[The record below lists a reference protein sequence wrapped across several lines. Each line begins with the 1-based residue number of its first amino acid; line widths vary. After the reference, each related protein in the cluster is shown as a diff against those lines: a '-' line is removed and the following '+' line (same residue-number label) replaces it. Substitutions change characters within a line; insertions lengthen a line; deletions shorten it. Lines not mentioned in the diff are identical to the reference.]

1 LSSLHDFATWEPL
14 LRLLRTAHTE
24 TLAAPGGNV
33 AGSIGRGSWSV
44 PVQQR
49 RPQPGRALL
58 VSDMQE
64 EFDAIVRVQNALT
77 AAEATG
83 WRPRLPPPA
92 SRRR

>member
-1 LSSLHDFATWEPL
+1 MSSLHDFATWEPL